1 MTLPTVCVGDLGSD
15 KYDAIVL
22 VSPVAAMDGFHAKLK
37 SALEPVL
44 ALDGA
49 AKGKVSLGCAFI
61 SAQVLYAYS

>member
-44 ALDGA
+44 ALDSA
-49 AKGKVSLGCAFI
+49 AKRKVRLESTRI
-61 SAQVLYAYS
+61 SPQVLYA